1 MTQIN
6 GKENMVAINGHI
18 KSWHLAD
25 TCQWHMA
32 GLLLALTRWQWS
44 FAENIAPG
52 TITNRKFE
60 PSIADFWRK
69 LSWYHEMFWSVFYV
83 STNVYFL
90 GGRRFTTLGP
100 CHMPIHA
107 GYFMTFPFLRI
118 SQRKKTSEKIH
129 KNVQVFF
136 QFTNRTTLADLKT
149 AWRWKWSFLQKYSY
163 LLQSN

>member
-25 TCQWHMA
+25 TCQWHIA
-32 GLLLALTRWQWS
+32 GLLFGTNKMANGRLQKILRWHI
-44 FAENIAPG
+44 FGG

-60 PSIADFWRK
+60 PSISK
-69 LSWYHEMFWSVFYV
+69 LSWYQEMFWNVLYV

-107 GYFMTFPFLRI
+107 GYFMTFPFLGI
-118 SQRKKTSEKIH
+118 SQRKKNFWE
-129 KNVQVFF
+129 NPQNCAGFF
-136 QFTNRTTLADLKT
+136 FNLPIEPL
-149 AWRWKWSFLQKYSY
+149 
-163 LLQSN
+163 